1 MEGARL
7 DFMSAA
13 ARLVQ
18 PVCHKRAAISTLA
31 IYIPASG
38 LIHYNRL
45 ARDRAATRGAP
56 ARNAESF
63 CTVHFGTAIYHQ
75 RNFPIFSPGS
85 FSETDPRKMT
95 EFLLPLWNTHTHTH
109 VHADAHTQG
118 SKCCSS
124 GQRIFDGPW
133 RSSRTWLRRCH
144 CCMFSKFIRPLID
157 KFLTRWSGRDRT
169 ITELNDTR
177 CWLPMK
183 KKVPKWL
190 DEFITVRDWT
200 VIKRLRVV
208 NFLSVYLRTLFNF
221 KEGKESWSQW
231 FSKPIKLFLLEN
243 LKDHKLYSLAF
254 IYFFENIRAVKKEET
269 RSNSTR

>member
-45 ARDRAATRGAP
+45 ARDRATTRGAP

-63 CTVHFGTAIYHQ
+63 CTVHFGTAIHHR

-95 EFLLPLWNTHTHTH
+95 FYCRYETHTYTH
-109 VHADAHTQG
+109 EARSAVRVDTEFSTVHDDPRGPGYAVAIVACFQ
-118 SKCCSS
+118 SS
-124 GQRIFDGPW
+124 FA
-133 RSSRTWLRRCH
+133 C
-144 CCMFSKFIRPLID
+144 
-157 KFLTRWSGRDRT
+157 
-169 ITELNDTR
+169 
-177 CWLPMK
+177 
-183 KKVPKWL
+183 
-190 DEFITVRDWT
+190 
-200 VIKRLRVV
+200 
-208 NFLSVYLRTLFNF
+208 
-221 KEGKESWSQW
+221 
-231 FSKPIKLFLLEN
+231 
-243 LKDHKLYSLAF
+243 
-254 IYFFENIRAVKKEET
+254 
-269 RSNSTR
+269 

>member
-63 CTVHFGTAIYHQ
+63 CTVHFGTAIYHW

-95 EFLLPLWNTHTHTH
+95 EFLLPLWNTHTHARTR
-109 VHADAHTQG
+109 AHTWD

-144 CCMFSKFIRPLID
+144 CCMFSKFIRLLSD

-169 ITELNDTR
+169 ITELNDT

-183 KKVPKWL
+183 KKVPKRL
-190 DEFITVRDWT
+190 DDFITVKDWT
-200 VIKRLRVV
+200 CH
-208 NFLSVYLRTLFNF
+208 
-221 KEGKESWSQW
+221 KESCQ
-231 FSKPIKLFLLEN
+231 LFICL
-243 LKDHKLYSLAF
+243 
-254 IYFFENIRAVKKEET
+254 FENYLISRKERRWLNDFQNQSSFFYWRTWRAMNCIPWLLFVFFWKYVL
-269 RSNSTR
+269 